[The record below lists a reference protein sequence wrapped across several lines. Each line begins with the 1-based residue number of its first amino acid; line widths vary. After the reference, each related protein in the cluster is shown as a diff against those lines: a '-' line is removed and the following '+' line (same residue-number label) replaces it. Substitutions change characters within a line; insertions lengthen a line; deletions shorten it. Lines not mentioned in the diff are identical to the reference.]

1 MRIICTII
9 TIGFLSIISAQTPVF
24 EPGQRVQAG
33 GTDIDVG
40 WYASPFYYDWDG
52 DGIKDLVTGQYSG
65 PGNVRFYKN
74 YGTNS
79 NPSYSSFQYLYA
91 DGSPISVYAS

>member
-1 MRIICTII
+1 MKIICTILI
-9 TIGFLSIISAQTPVF
+9 IGFLSILPSQTPVF

-40 WYASPFYYDWDG
+40 YYASPFYYDWDG
-52 DGIKDLVTGQYSG
+52 DGVKDLVTGQYSSG
-65 PGNVRFYKN
+65 YVRFYKN

-79 NPSYSSFQYLYA
+79 NPSYTSFQYLYA
-91 DGSPISVYAS
+91 DGSLISVYAS